1 VLVKKPPKMSPN
13 YFLPKLLHF
22 VYLLK
27 TVKNTGYF
35 CTFQKL
41 PKVPKQLPIGRK
53 FAASGHPGLAPAFLS
68 HQSFEATAAD

>member
-1 VLVKKPPKMSPN
+1 
-13 YFLPKLLHF
+13 